1 VSEKGH
7 NKIGHN
13 SLSNNNS
20 NNKDLKTTKKGFF
33 VSYNKTGYRID
44 YYNTTAFRR
53 LLRKGLIKLG
63 VFEYIKNLK
72 RRLMVKYVWK
82 EKVKNIID
90 KLTKSKLPLFDTISI
105 ETFSKCNGGCSFCP
119 VNRFDDPR
127 KDVLMNENLFKK
139 IILNLYDL
147 NYKGQV
153 ILSLNNEPFLD
164 KRIYD
169 FAQTVRTYLPDAYIS
184 ILSNGTPLNV
194 ERFKKIIDNVDEL
207 VIDNYND
214 NLEWHAN
221 IQTIMNHMSDKQIY
235 KDKVKFRMRLEN
247 DILDTRAGQ
256 AKNRGWIKTLDIS
269 CIYPFVAINIQV
281 NGDVSLCCN
290 DALSKVVVGN
300 VENKNLEDVW
310 YSKEYFD
317 YRKKINSS
325 RKLVSICEGCDTVD
339 IPRRISKA

>member
-1 VSEKGH
+1 
-7 NKIGHN
+7 
-13 SLSNNNS
+13 
-20 NNKDLKTTKKGFF
+20 
-33 VSYNKTGYRID
+33 
-44 YYNTTAFRR
+44 
-53 LLRKGLIKLG
+53 
-63 VFEYIKNLK
+63 
-72 RRLMVKYVWK
+72 MVKYAWK

-90 KLTKSKLPLFDTISI
+90 KLTKSKLPLFDRISI

-127 KDVLMNENLFKK
+127 KDVLMNESLFKK

-164 KRIYD
+164 KRIYN
-169 FAQTVRTYLPDAYIS
+169 FAKIVRTYLPDAYIS

-214 NLEWHAN
+214 RLEWHEN
-221 IQTIMNHMSDKQIY
+221 IQTIMEYLSDKEIY

-269 CIYPFVAINIQV
+269 CLYPFISITIQV

-290 DALSKVVVGN
+290 DALSKEVVDN
-300 VENKNLEDVW
+300 VENKNLEDIW

-325 RKLVSICEGCDTVD
+325 RELISICEGCDTVD
-339 IPRRISKA
+339 IPRGISNI